1 MRRREFV
8 TLLGGAAAWPFG
20 ARAQQ
25 PAMTV
30 IGLLSSV
37 TAREWAPFIA
47 AFLQGLNEVGF
58 CRSQAPRSGYPRRRC
73 DDRRDRLHSC
83 KIAEWAG
90 APSRADKRGTANVE
104 LDRVKTSRA
113 IDPVSQDRVSEETI
127 RNLGKL
133 CADHNVMARTNA

>member
-58 CRSQAPRSGYPRRRC
+58 VADLQARGAAINADGATIDEIVSH
-73 DDRRDRLHSC
+73 HSC
-83 KIAEWAG
+83 KIAERAG
-90 APSRADKRGTANVE
+90 ALAIGRSLRSAGAQPRARFSP
-104 LDRVKTSRA
+104 RTSRTFRA
-113 IDPVSQDRVSEETI
+113 LSAGMTP
-127 RNLGKL
+127 L
-133 CADHNVMARTNA
+133 CLAR

>member
-58 CRSQAPRSGYPRRRC
+58 VADLRPLGAAINADGATIDEIVSH
-73 DDRRDRLHSC
+73 HSC
-83 KIAEWAG
+83 KIAERAG
-90 APSRADKRGTANVE
+90 ALAIGRSLRSAAPAGLAVLPPRVRARH
-104 LDRVKTSRA
+104 
-113 IDPVSQDRVSEETI
+113 
-127 RNLGKL
+127 GK
-133 CADHNVMARTNA
+133 AEGAPYDEQAR

>member
-58 CRSQAPRSGYPRRRC
+58 VADLRPAERLSTPTLRRSTRS
-73 DDRRDRLHSC
+73 
-83 KIAEWAG
+83 
-90 APSRADKRGTANVE
+90 SRTIPVRSLNGLE
-104 LDRVKTSRA
+104 L
-113 IDPVSQDRVSEETI
+113 
-127 RNLGKL
+127 
-133 CADHNVMARTNA
+133 